1 MTTGLDAV
9 LRLYQV
15 DGVENP
21 KIQSVA
27 FQQFPIHR
35 SALTMDGGSV
45 VLTSKKLWFKIYDMM
60 TGGTPHVPAMKTK
73 HELNK
78 FRLTPDGRSM
88 ARWAK

>member
-1 MTTGLDAV
+1 MIGHLALQVLMTTGLDAV

-27 FQQFPIHR
+27 FEQFPIHR

-45 VLTSKKLWFKIYDMM
+45 VLTSKKPWFKIYDMM
-60 TGGTPHVPAMKTK
+60 TGNTTHVPAIKS
-73 HELNK
+73 
-78 FRLTPDGRSM
+78 RRM
-88 ARWAK
+88 ARLSEL